1 MDETNKEVSAQV
13 LIAKFQN
20 LLNNYNKNQIYEY
33 EMENQALNNFYE
45 NVKQTISLG
54 KQKKLS

>member
-54 KQKKLS
+54 K